1 MEQMMREIVQEV
13 YYDLLEAVG
22 ACGEELDAETLA
34 DTIGDRMY
42 DQSEEYRAM
51 PWEDRRAITL
61 RVARDYA

>member
-1 MEQMMREIVQEV
+1 MEQQMRAIVQEV

-42 DQSEEYRAM
+42 DSSTEYRNM
-51 PWEDRRAITL
+51 QYDERRAITL
-61 RVARDYA
+61 RIAREYA